1 MRPIASQQ
9 SSLRFPLNEVFGTEG
24 QVRLLRILSTETS
37 GTVASSEAAARTGMT
52 ESGVRKAFRRLA
64 RTGVVE
70 RVGEGK
76 STRYVL
82 RRDAGL
88 PERIA
93 GLFELEGD
101 DSGALI
107 HALRKTLRES
117 PTRPAMAWINH
128 PPDSWGDEVEV
139 GFCCEEGLTRGE
151 IKEIERGLERVAR
164 EFGVEVRARVLGRAA
179 LADVNWSQ
187 VVPLIGTPLADGPK
201 HVEPDETEDLEP
213 SPEPHRPTLHLDPR
227 SGDFVSGLVALLE
240 EELSLLMRA
249 REHLGHQL
257 ENRDPRNGAD
267 LWEWRKILDTYPLP
281 KLLHFLKSDS
291 PLAVRMR
298 KSSPFPA
305 ILSEGERERMG
316 RLAGG
321 IH

>member
-1 MRPIASQQ
+1 
-9 SSLRFPLNEVFGTEG
+9 LNEVFGTEG
-24 QVRLLRILSTETS
+24 QVRLLRVLSTETD

-82 RRDAGL
+82 RREAGL
-88 PERIA
+88 PEKIA

-101 DSGALI
+101 NSGALI

-117 PTRPAMAWINH
+117 PTQPTMAWINH
-128 PPDSWGDEVEV
+128 SPDSWGDEVEV
-139 GFCCEEGLTRGE
+139 GFCCEDGLTRGDLE
-151 IKEIERGLERVAR
+151 GIEGRLGRVGR
-164 EFGVEVRARVLGRAA
+164 EFGADVRVRLFGRAA
-179 LADVNWSQ
+179 LADVDWAQ
-187 VVPLIGTPLADGPK
+187 VVPLVGTPLADG
-201 HVEPDETEDLEP
+201 VREPATAESETSQDP
-213 SPEPHRPTLHLDPR
+213 PQPQRPTLDLDPR
-227 SGDFVSGLVALLE
+227 TGAFVSALVALLE
-240 EELSLLMRA
+240 DELSLLIRA
-249 REHLGHQL
+249 RKHLGQQL

-281 KLLHFLKSDS
+281 RLLHFLQSDS

-298 KSSPFPA
+298 RSSPFPA
-305 ILSEGERERMG
+305 ILSDTERERMG
-316 RLAGG
+316 RLAGE